1 MPEIADVLPGDARR
15 TAAITRFEP
24 GTSRPQAPDA
34 TPSGPGEGS
43 RIDPALW
50 RALRRAAGHVGDELA
65 PPAAAD
71 AARSDVPVL
80 LERLCLDIR
89 RAVRDDSAPI
99 ADYPSGMRMRPL
111 IDALRTAL
119 LTELQEVSTSV
130 SPRDVV
136 ELLRGLEYVQSALR
150 QDVTQ
155 RFTDRLAERDA
166 PALVVEVAH
175 DMRSP
180 LTSILFLVE
189 TLRNGQSGPLTP
201 IQDRQLGLVYSA
213 AFGLSSL
220 TNDVIDLARGGDR
233 LVDAQPI
240 QFSLRE
246 TFNSV
251 RDIVLPIAAEKG
263 LALRLVSPEADLR
276 LGYPAAL
283 NRVLLNLTT
292 NALKFTR
299 EGYVEVTGR
308 QVSRT
313 AIEFSVTDT
322 GQGIPPHVMQSL
334 CEAFR
339 PTENSGTDV
348 FSSAGLGLAICQK
361 LVRAMGS
368 ALRAESTPNVGSRFF
383 FTLDLP
389 LPPRL

>member
-1 MPEIADVLPGDARR
+1 MHEIADILPTEGRR
-15 TAAITRFEP
+15 TAPLTTR
-24 GTSRPQAPDA
+24 PDA
-34 TPSGPGEGS
+34 APSTSEGT

-50 RALRRAAGHVGDELA
+50 RALGRAARRVGDELGA
-65 PPAAAD
+65 GAMAD
-71 AARSDVPVL
+71 APRSNLPLL

-89 RAVRDDSAPI
+89 RAVRDDSAPV
-99 ADYPSGMRMRPL
+99 ADYPSGVRMRPL
-111 IDALRTAL
+111 IEALRTSL
-119 LTELQEVSTSV
+119 LTELQDVPASV

-136 ELLRGLEYVQSALR
+136 DLLRGLENVQSALR

-189 TLRNGQSGPLTP
+189 TLRNGQSGPLTS

-233 LVDAQPI
+233 LVDAQPV

-246 TFNSV
+246 TFNAV
-251 RDIVLPIAAEKG
+251 RDIVLPIAAEKR
-263 LALRLVSPEADLR
+263 LALRLLSPEADWR
-276 LGYPAAL
+276 IGYPAAL

-322 GQGIPPHVMQSL
+322 GQGIPPHVMHSL
-334 CEAFR
+334 CDAFR
-339 PTENSGTDV
+339 ATEKPGTDV

-361 LVRAMGS
+361 LVRAMG
-368 ALRAESTPNVGSRFF
+368 AELRAETTPNVGSRFF

>member
-1 MPEIADVLPGDARR
+1 MREIADVLPGEARR
-15 TAAITRFEP
+15 TAAVTPRFDSSA
-24 GTSRPQAPDA
+24 SRAQASDA
-34 TPSGPGEGS
+34 ACSSSEGA

-50 RALRRAAGHVGDELA
+50 RALGRAARHVGDELGT
-65 PPAAAD
+65 PATAD

-111 IDALRTAL
+111 VDALRTSL
-119 LTELQEVSTSV
+119 LTELQDVSTSV
-130 SPRDVV
+130 PPRDIV
-136 ELLRGLEYVQSALR
+136 ELLRGLDYVQSSLR

-189 TLRNGQSGPLTP
+189 TLRNGQSGPLTA

-233 LVDAQPI
+233 LVDAQPV

-263 LALRLVSPEADLR
+263 LALRLVSPEADWR
-276 LGYPAAL
+276 VGYPAAL

-334 CEAFR
+334 CDAFR
-339 PTENSGTDV
+339 PTEKPGTDV

-368 ALRAESTPNVGSRFF
+368 ALQAESTPSVGSRFF